1 MLFVVSTCGSPGP
14 NNFMIMS
21 SGMNYGWRRSIRH
34 LIGINT
40 GFPVMVIAVGLGLGG
55 ILHTYPVFYSL
66 LRPVGVAYLLYL
78 AWRIASAPVDVDTER
93 LGRPMSVLQA
103 ALFQW
108 VNPKAWTMVVGAVV
122 TYATASGSYLIEM
135 LIIALAFMILG
146 TPCTGSWLWLGVSLK
161 RILPGPRQLRV
172 FNVVMAILLVVSIL
186 PVIWEIYRSLTS

>member
-21 SGMNYGWRRSIRH
+21 SGVSHGWRRSIPH

-40 GFPVMVIAVGLGLGG
+40 GFPVMVVAVGLGLGG
-55 ILHTYPVFYSL
+55 FLHSYPVFYSL
-66 LRPVGVAYLLYL
+66 LRPIGVAYLLYL
-78 AWRIASAPVDVDTER
+78 AWRIASAPVDVDAAH
-93 LGRPMSVLQA
+93 LGKPLSVLEA

-108 VNPKAWTMVVGAVV
+108 FNPKAWTMVIGAVV
-122 TYATASGSYLIEM
+122 TYATVSGNYLIQI

-161 RILPGPRQLRV
+161 RILPGPKQLRV
-172 FNVVMAILLVVSIL
+172 FNLAMAILLAVSIL
-186 PVIWEIYRSLTS
+186 PVISETYRSFMS